1 MVEEQLPVSV
11 IIPTYNRRGVLG
23 RAIDSVLAQSRV
35 PCELIVVDDGST
47 DGTADYIERAYPS
60 LRFIRQAKRGVSAAR
75 NTGIGCAAGEW
86 IAFLDS
92 DDVWKPQKLERQWAA
107 IKMGNTIKICHTE
120 EQWMRDGKAVEVP
133 KKFRKQGGW
142 IFERSLRHCA
152 ISPSTVLIH
161 RSVFEVVGLFDEALP
176 VCEDYDLWL
185 RITARYKVCLVD
197 EPLIEKQ
204 GGHADQLST
213 STWGLDRFRAR
224 ALYACLQQVPLN
236 EEQREAAREALVDSV
251 QIVLK
256 GARKHGN
263 HAILEEFSQVE
274 LLD

>member
-1 MVEEQLPVSV
+1 MFEGQLPVSV

-23 RAIDSVLAQSRV
+23 RAIDSVLVQSRI

-60 LRFIRQAKRGVSAAR
+60 IVLIRQAKRGVSAAR

-92 DDVWKPQKLERQWAA
+92 DDVWKPEKLERQWAA
-107 IKMGNTIKICHTE
+107 IEAENSIKICHTE
-120 EQWMRDGKAVEVP
+120 EQWIRRGKAVEVP

-161 RSVFEVVGLFDEALP
+161 RSVFEVMGVFDEALP

-185 RITARYKVCLVD
+185 RITAHYEVCLVD
-197 EPLIEKQ
+197 EPLIAKQ

-224 ALYACLQQVPLN
+224 ALYACLRQVRLTQ
-236 EEQREAAREALVDSV
+236 EQRTATREALVDRV
-251 QIVLK
+251 QIVLQ

-263 HAILEEFSQVE
+263 NTVLEEFSGWSF
-274 LLD
+274 